1 MIRTRIIERVNT
13 PQEIVIPGGIPG
25 TATVRLDFQELP
37 SAGVVTFERR
47 SSYQGDWLPIQN
59 GANLSVTGDPVEVKF
74 DGGVN
79 LLRVTFTGLSGG
91 LLPVLTI
98 VENETAAPPSFLMTD
113 GGYGNAARLRVDNGQ
128 TGLFDRRMWRISH
141 EFTALGS
148 TPQVFRVSVPVN
160 FMIHHQSLECD
171 QGGIVMRAYRA
182 TQGVESGTFSTAVPI
197 YSANFMDEEPA
208 YAFQA
213 AITTGGAFTPN
224 GGQVAVEVIRARAAN
239 ATAQQ
244 QSVGGSSFGERGLG
258 AGIFYLIFS
267 QPTGTTGDSK
277 GVYNLV
283 VEERP
288 Q

>member
-37 SAGVVTFERR
+37 SAGTVTFERR
-47 SSYQGDWLPIQN
+47 VSYQGDWLPIQN

-79 LLRVTFTGLSGG
+79 LLRVTFAGLTGG

-98 VENETAAPPSFLMTD
+98 VENETATPPSDMLTD
-113 GGYGNAARLRVDNGQ
+113 GGFGPVRRLRVDTGQ
-128 TGLFDRRMWRISH
+128 TGLFARRFWRISH
-141 EFTALGS
+141 EFTALGATS
-148 TPQVFRVSVPVN
+148 QVFKVSVPIN
-160 FMIHHQSLECD
+160 FMIHHQALECD
-171 QGGIVMRAYRA
+171 QGGIVMRAYRSV
-182 TQGVESGTFSTAVPI
+182 QGTEGGTFATPVPI
-197 YSANFMDEEPA
+197 YSANFMDEEPL
-208 YAFQA
+208 YDFQSVV
-213 AITTGGAFTPN
+213 TTGGTFTPTP
-224 GGQVAVEVIRARAAN
+224 GQVAVEVIRAKAAN

-244 QSVGGSSFGERGLG
+244 QSVGGSTFGERGLG
-258 AGIFYLIFS
+258 AGVFYLVFS

-277 GVYNLV
+277 GMYNLV

>member
-37 SAGVVTFERR
+37 TAGTVTLERR
-47 SSYQGDWLPIQN
+47 VSYQGDWMPIQN
-59 GANLSVTGDPVEVKF
+59 GANLSVTSDPVEVKF

-79 LLRVTFTGLSGG
+79 LLRVTFTGLTGG

-98 VENETAAPPSFLMTD
+98 VENETVTPPSDMLTD
-113 GGYGNAARLRVDNGQ
+113 GGFGPVRRLRVDTGQ
-128 TGLFDRRMWRISH
+128 TGLFARRFWRISH
-141 EFTALGS
+141 EFTALGA
-148 TPQVFRVSVPVN
+148 TPQVFKVSVPVN

-182 TQGVESGTFSTAVPI
+182 AQGVESGTFNTPIPI
-197 YSANFMDEEPA
+197 YSANFMTEEPE
-208 YAFQA
+208 YAFQS

-224 GGQVAVEVIRARAAN
+224 GGQMAVEAIRARAAN

-244 QSVGGSSFGERGLG
+244 QSVGGASFGERGLG
-258 AGIFYLIFS
+258 AGIFYLVFS
-267 QPTGTTGDSK
+267 QPAGTTGDSK